1 VSIIPDS
8 DFGTRV
14 RNRLKTEKVVWLTT
28 TSADG
33 TPQPNPVWFLWEQDD
48 DSVLVYNAFDAS
60 RLDHVA
66 VRPRVSLNFD
76 GNGHGGNIVV
86 IAGVAEQALDVPA
99 ATEHEPYVAKY
110 AADVERIGMDAE
122 SFAQKYSVAL
132 RIRMTK
138 VRGH

>member
-1 VSIIPDS
+1 MSIIPDS
-8 DFGTRV
+8 DFGMRV
-14 RNRLKTEKVVWLTT
+14 RDRLKGEKVIWFTT

-33 TPQPNPVWFLWEQDD
+33 TPQPNPVWFLWEQDG
-48 DSVLVYNAFDAS
+48 DSVLIYNASEAK

-66 VRPRVSLNFD
+66 VCPHVSLNFD

-86 IAGVAEQALDVPA
+86 IAGVAEQALDVPP

-110 AADVERIGMDAE
+110 AADVARIGMDAE
-122 SFAQKYSVAL
+122 SFAKKYSVAL
-132 RIRMTK
+132 RVRMTK

>member
-1 VSIIPDS
+1 M
-8 DFGTRV
+8 RV
-14 RNRLKTEKVVWLTT
+14 RDRLKGEKVIWFTT

-33 TPQPNPVWFLWEQDD
+33 TPQPNPVWFLWEQDG
-48 DSVLVYNAFDAS
+48 DSVLIYNASEAK

-66 VRPRVSLNFD
+66 VHPHVSLNFD

-86 IAGVAEQALDVPA
+86 IAGVAEQALDVPP

-110 AADVERIGMDAE
+110 AADVARIGMDAE
-122 SFAQKYSVAL
+122 SFAKKYSVAL
-132 RIRMTK
+132 RVRMTK

>member
-1 VSIIPDS
+1 MSIIPDS
-8 DFGTRV
+8 DFGMRV
-14 RNRLKTEKVVWLTT
+14 RDRLKGEKVIWFTT

-33 TPQPNPVWFLWEQDD
+33 TPQPNPVWFLWEEDG
-48 DSVLVYNAFDAS
+48 DSVLIYNAFDAN

-66 VRPRVSLNFD
+66 VRPHVSLNFD

-86 IAGVAEQALDVPA
+86 IAGVAEQALDVPH

-110 AADVERIGMDAE
+110 AADVARIGMDAE
-122 SFAQKYSVAL
+122 SFAKKYSVAL